1 MIKSD
6 IVKMEL
12 TTDNTK
18 IEQTLLEMGIDPLR
32 WAIVDIKGEELSISV
47 SYES

>member
-6 IVKMEL
+6 IITMEL

-18 IEQTLLEMGIDPLR
+18 IEETLLELGIDPLR
-32 WAIVDIKGEELSISV
+32 WAIVDIKGTELSISV